1 MTRTATAALALI
13 AALGLAACD
22 NSEYETRIADL
33 ETELE
38 TARGAAGDLEARIAE
53 AQSQAAEAEQ
63 LRVQLEEAEARV
75 AELESIPNMSAP
87 QSDAGAAA
95 MEQPLLDVVERLR
108 RADDRLV
115 EVGEQLAEAGQEVDM
130 DDVRDELA
138 EAVRALDD
146 VAQEAGVE
154 LRPAD

>member
-1 MTRTATAALALI
+1 MTKTTAALALT

-38 TARGAAGDLEARIAE
+38 TARGQASDLEARIAE

-63 LRVQLEEAEARV
+63 IRVQLEEAQARV
-75 AELESIPNMSAP
+75 AELESEPNMSAP
-87 QSDAGAAA
+87 QVGADPTVV
-95 MEQPLLDVVERLR
+95 EGPLLDVVERLR
-108 RADDRLV
+108 RADDRLA
-115 EVGEQLAEAGQEVDM
+115 ELGDQLAEAGQDVDT

-146 VAQEAGVE
+146 VAQEVGVA